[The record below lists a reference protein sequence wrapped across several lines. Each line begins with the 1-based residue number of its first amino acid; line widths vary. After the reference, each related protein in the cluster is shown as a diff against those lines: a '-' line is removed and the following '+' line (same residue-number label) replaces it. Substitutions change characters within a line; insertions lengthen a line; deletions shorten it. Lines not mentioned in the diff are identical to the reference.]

1 MDINTPESAMSG
13 ESAMNSAIET
23 KADAFD
29 ASFDIA
35 HRQNEAAAAI
45 EALRGDIAEVK
56 GRLDKVNRA
65 AVRPVIGA
73 AGAVD
78 TSPELKGFVDG
89 YLRMGRETELK
100 SLSIGSSADG
110 GFAVPRPIDA
120 EIARR
125 LVKISP
131 VRSVANVVQTS
142 TSGFRRLISIGGT
155 ASGWASETGG
165 RTETNSPKL
174 AEIVPPLG
182 ELYANPSAT
191 QQMLDDSAFDVGN
204 WLASEIAT
212 EFARAEG
219 AAFINGTGTNQPK
232 GFLTGPTAATGDAT
246 RAFGTLQFI
255 ASGNATAFD
264 TAPESKL
271 IDMVF
276 AMKAALRQGAV
287 WMMNS
292 ATLATVRK
300 FKSADGSF
308 LWQAGIVD
316 GQPSRPLGYPV
327 IEAEDMPDIGA
338 GNFPIA
344 FGNFKAGYLIAERTA
359 TTILRDPY
367 TNKPYVQFYATRRVG
382 GQVLDSDAIKLLKI
396 ST

>member
-1 MDINTPESAMSG
+1 MDINTPEGAAIG
-13 ESAMNSAIET
+13 AIET

-29 ASFDIA
+29 ASFDIVT
-35 HRQNEAAAAI
+35 RQEEAAAAI

-56 GRLDKVNRA
+56 GRLDKVNRVA
-65 AVRPVIGA
+65 ARPIIGSTDMA
-73 AGAVD
+73 EA
-78 TSPELKGFVDG
+78 SPELKGFVDG

-125 LVKISP
+125 LVKVSP

-155 ASGWASETGG
+155 ASGWANEAGARIETA
-165 RTETNSPKL
+165 SPKL

-191 QQMLDDSAFDVGN
+191 QQMLDDAAFDVSA
-204 WLASEIAT
+204 WLANEIAT

-219 AAFINGTGTNQPK
+219 AAFINGTGTNQPR
-232 GFLTGPTAATGDAT
+232 GFLTGPTAAQNDAT
-246 RAFGTLQFI
+246 RPFGTLQFVV
-255 ASGNATAFD
+255 SGNANAFD
-264 TAPESKL
+264 ASPESKL

-276 AMKAALRQGAV
+276 SMKAALRQGAV

-292 ATLATVRK
+292 ATLAAVRK

-316 GQPSRPLGYPV
+316 GQPSRLLGYPV

>member
-1 MDINTPESAMSG
+1 MNINTPEGAIQ
-13 ESAMNSAIET
+13 SAIET
-23 KADAFD
+23 KAEALD

-35 HRQNEAAAAI
+35 LRQDETTAAI
-45 EALRGDIAEVK
+45 AALRGDLAEVK
-56 GRLDKVNRA
+56 GRIDKANRA
-65 AVRPVIGA
+65 ALRPMIGSMIGGEA
-73 AGAVD
+73 DA
-78 TSPELKGFVDG
+78 SPEMQGFVDG

-100 SLSIGSSADG
+100 SLSIGSAADG

-155 ASGWASETGG
+155 ASGWASEGG
-165 RTETNSPKL
+165 ARIETNSPKL

-191 QQMLDDSAFDVGN
+191 QQMLDDAAFDVGT

-219 AAFINGTGTNQPK
+219 AAFISGTGTNQPR
-232 GFLTGPTAATGDAT
+232 GFLTGTPTAQNDAV
-246 RAFGTLQFI
+246 RPFGTLQFI

-271 IDMVF
+271 IDLVF

-292 ATLATVRK
+292 ATLAAVRK

-316 GQPSRPLGYPV
+316 GQPSRLLGYPV
-327 IEAEDMPDIGA
+327 VEAEDMPDIGA
-338 GNFPIA
+338 GAFPIA

-382 GQVLDSDAIKLLKI
+382 GQLLDSDAIKLLKI

>member
-1 MDINTPESAMSG
+1 MDINTPESALDR
-13 ESAMNSAIET
+13 AIET

-29 ASFDIA
+29 ASFDIVA
-35 HRQNEAAAAI
+35 RQDETAEAIA
-45 EALRGDIAEVK
+45 ALRGDIAEVK
-56 GRLDKVNRA
+56 GRLDKINRA
-65 AVRPVIGA
+65 AVRPLIGGATDGLIDA
-73 AGAVD
+73 A
-78 TSPELKGFVDG
+78 PELKGFVDG
-89 YLRMGRETELK
+89 YLRMGRETEMK
-100 SLSIGSSADG
+100 GLSIGSPADG

-125 LVKISP
+125 LVKLSP

-155 ASGWASETGG
+155 ASGWASETGV

-191 QQMLDDSAFDVGN
+191 QQMLDDAAFDVGS
-204 WLASEIAT
+204 WLASEIAN

-219 AAFINGTGTNQPK
+219 AAFINGTGTNQPR
-232 GFLTGPTAATGDAT
+232 GLLTGPITAQNDAA
-246 RAFGTLQFI
+246 RPFGTLQFI

-264 TAPESKL
+264 AAPESKL

-276 AMKAALRQGAV
+276 SMKATLRQGAV
-287 WMMNS
+287 WLMNS
-292 ATLATVRK
+292 ATLAAVRK
-300 FKSADGSF
+300 FKAADGSF
-308 LWQAGIVD
+308 LWQAGIID
-316 GQPSRPLGYPV
+316 GQPSRLLGYPV

>member
-1 MDINTPESAMSG
+1 MDINTPESAISG
-13 ESAMNSAIET
+13 AIET

-29 ASFDIA
+29 ASFDIVT
-35 HRQNEAAAAI
+35 RQDETAAAI
-45 EALRGDIAEVK
+45 AALRGDIAEVK

-73 AGAVD
+73 AAD
-78 TSPELKGFVDG
+78 AAIESSPELKGFVDG

-110 GFAVPRPIDA
+110 GFAVPRAIDV

-125 LVKISP
+125 LLKQSP

-155 ASGWASETGG
+155 ASGWASETGA

-191 QQMLDDSAFDVGN
+191 QQMLDDAAFDVSN

-232 GFLTGPTAATGDAT
+232 GFLTGLTAAQNDAA

-255 ASGNATAFD
+255 ASGNATGFD
-264 TAPESKL
+264 PAPEAKL

-292 ATLATVRK
+292 ATLAAVRK
-300 FKSADGSF
+300 FKSADGAF

-316 GQPSRPLGYPV
+316 GQPSRLLGYPV
-327 IEAEDMPDIGA
+327 VEAEDMPDIGA
-338 GNFPIA
+338 GAFPIA

>member
-1 MDINTPESAMSG
+1 MDMNTPEGAIH
-13 ESAMNSAIET
+13 SAIET
-23 KADAFD
+23 KADALD

-35 HRQNEAAAAI
+35 LRQDETAAAI

-56 GRLDKVNRA
+56 GRIDKVNRA
-65 AVRPVIGA
+65 ALRPMIG
-73 AGAVD
+73 GLTGGDSD
-78 TSPELKGFVDG
+78 TSPEMKGFVDG
-89 YLRMGRETELK
+89 YLRLGRETELK
-100 SLSIGSSADG
+100 SLSLGVAADG
-110 GFAVPRPIDA
+110 GFALPRPIDA

-125 LVKISP
+125 LVKLSP

-155 ASGWASETGG
+155 ASGWASETGA
-165 RTETNSPKL
+165 RIETNSPKL

-191 QQMLDDSAFDVGN
+191 QQMLDDGAFDVGT

-219 AAFINGTGTNQPK
+219 AAFINGTGTNQPR
-232 GFLTGPTAATGDAT
+232 GFLTGPTAATNDAV
-246 RAFGTLQFI
+246 RAFGSLQFI
-255 ASGNATAFD
+255 ASGNATGFD

-271 IDMVF
+271 IDLVF
-276 AMKAALRQGAV
+276 AMKAGLRQGAV

-292 ATLATVRK
+292 ATLAAVRK

-308 LWQAGIVD
+308 LWQAGIID
-316 GQPSRPLGYPV
+316 GQPSRLLGYPV

-382 GQVLDSDAIKLLKI
+382 GQVLDSDAIKLLRI
-396 ST
+396 SV

>member
-1 MDINTPESAMSG
+1 MDINTPESAAIG
-13 ESAMNSAIET
+13 AIET

-35 HRQNEAAAAI
+35 LRQDETAAAI
-45 EALRGDIAEVK
+45 EALRSDIAEVK

-65 AVRPVIGA
+65 AVRPVIG
-73 AGAVD
+73 GDAVAD
-78 TSPELKGFVDG
+78 ASPELKGFVDG

-100 SLSIGSSADG
+100 GLSIGSPADG
-110 GFAVPRPIDA
+110 GFAIPRPIDA

-125 LVKISP
+125 LVKLSP

-142 TSGFRRLISIGGT
+142 TSGFRRLISISGT
-155 ASGWASETGG
+155 ASGWASETGA
-165 RTETNSPKL
+165 RIETASPKL

-191 QQMLDDSAFDVGN
+191 QQMLDDAAFDVSS

-219 AAFINGTGTNQPK
+219 VAFISGTGTNQPR
-232 GFLTGPTAATGDAT
+232 GFLTGPTSAQNDSV
-246 RAFGTLQFI
+246 RPFGTLQFI
-255 ASGNATAFD
+255 VSGNANTFD
-264 TAPESKL
+264 TTPESKL

-276 AMKAALRQGAV
+276 AMKPALRQGAV

-292 ATLATVRK
+292 ATLAAVRK
-300 FKSADGSF
+300 FKAADGSF
-308 LWQAGIVD
+308 LWQAGIFD
-316 GQPSRPLGYPV
+316 GQPSRLLGYPV
-327 IEAEDMPDIGA
+327 VEAEDMPDIGA

-382 GQVLDSDAIKLLKI
+382 GQVLDSDAIKLLRI

>member
-1 MDINTPESAMSG
+1 
-13 ESAMNSAIET
+13 
-23 KADAFD
+23 
-29 ASFDIA
+29 
-35 HRQNEAAAAI
+35 
-45 EALRGDIAEVK
+45 
-56 GRLDKVNRA
+56 
-65 AVRPVIGA
+65 
-73 AGAVD
+73 
-78 TSPELKGFVDG
+78 
-89 YLRMGRETELK
+89 
-100 SLSIGSSADG
+100 
-110 GFAVPRPIDA
+110 
-120 EIARR
+120 
-125 LVKISP
+125 
-131 VRSVANVVQTS
+131 VQTS
-142 TSGFRRLISIGGT
+142 TSGFRRLILIGGT
-155 ASGWASETGG
+155 ASGWASETGV
-165 RTETNSPKL
+165 RTETASPKL

-191 QQMLDDSAFDVGN
+191 QQMLDDAAFDVGN
-204 WLASEIAT
+204 WLANEIAT

-219 AAFINGTGTNQPK
+219 AAFINGTGTNQPR
-232 GFLTGPTAATGDAT
+232 GFLTGPTAAQNDAA

-255 ASGNATAFD
+255 ASGNANGFD

-271 IDMVF
+271 IDLVF
-276 AMKAALRQGAV
+276 AMKASLRQGAV

-292 ATLATVRK
+292 ATLAAVRK

-308 LWQAGIVD
+308 LWQRGLID
-316 GQPSRPLGYPV
+316 GQPSLLLGYPV

-338 GNFPIA
+338 GAFPIA

>member
-1 MDINTPESAMSG
+1 MNINTPEGAIQ
-13 ESAMNSAIET
+13 SAIET
-23 KADAFD
+23 KAEALD

-35 HRQNEAAAAI
+35 LRQDETTAAI
-45 EALRGDIAEVK
+45 AALRGDLAEVK
-56 GRLDKVNRA
+56 GRIDKANRA
-65 AVRPVIGA
+65 ALRPMIGSMIGGEA
-73 AGAVD
+73 DA
-78 TSPELKGFVDG
+78 SPEMQGFVDG

-100 SLSIGSSADG
+100 SLSIGSAADG

-155 ASGWASETGG
+155 ASGWASEGG
-165 RTETNSPKL
+165 ARIETNSPKL

-191 QQMLDDSAFDVGN
+191 QQMLDDAAFDVGT

-219 AAFINGTGTNQPK
+219 AAFISGTGTNQPR
-232 GFLTGPTAATGDAT
+232 GFLTGTPTAQNDAV
-246 RAFGTLQFI
+246 RPFGTLQFI

-271 IDMVF
+271 IDLVF

-292 ATLATVRK
+292 ATLAAVRK

-316 GQPSRPLGYPV
+316 GQPSRLLGYPV
-327 IEAEDMPDIGA
+327 VEAEDMPDIGA
-338 GNFPIA
+338 GAFPIA

-382 GQVLDSDAIKLLKI
+382 GQVLDSDAIKLLRV
-396 ST
+396 SA

>member
-13 ESAMNSAIET
+13 TIET
-23 KADAFD
+23 KADALD

-35 HRQNEAAAAI
+35 LRQDEAAAAI

-65 AVRPVIGA
+65 AVRPVIGSA
-73 AGAVD
+73 ADGALD
-78 TSPELKGFVDG
+78 ASPELKGFVDG

-100 SLSIGSSADG
+100 GFSIASPADG
-110 GFAVPRPIDA
+110 GFTVPRAIDT

-125 LVKISP
+125 LLKMSP

-155 ASGWASETGG
+155 ASGWASETGA
-165 RTETNSPKL
+165 RTETASPKF

-191 QQMLDDSAFDVGN
+191 QQMLDDAAFDVST
-204 WLASEIAT
+204 WLAGEIAS

-219 AAFINGTGTNQPK
+219 AAFINGTGTNQPR
-232 GFLTGPTAATGDAT
+232 GFLTGPTAAQSDTA

-255 ASGNATAFD
+255 ASGNANAFD
-264 TAPESKL
+264 PTPEAKL

-300 FKSADGSF
+300 FKAADGSF

-316 GQPSRPLGYPV
+316 GQPSRLLGYPV
-327 IEAEDMPDIGA
+327 IEAEDMPDIAA
-338 GNFPIA
+338 GSFPIA

-382 GQVLDSDAIKLLKI
+382 GQLLDSDAIKLLKI

>member
-1 MDINTPESAMSG
+1 MDINTPESALDR
-13 ESAMNSAIET
+13 AIET

-29 ASFDIA
+29 ASFDIVA
-35 HRQNEAAAAI
+35 RQDETAEAIA
-45 EALRGDIAEVK
+45 ALRGDIAEVK
-56 GRLDKVNRA
+56 GRLDKINRA
-65 AVRPVIGA
+65 AVRPVIGGATDGLIDA
-73 AGAVD
+73 A
-78 TSPELKGFVDG
+78 PELKGFVDG
-89 YLRMGRETELK
+89 YLRMGRETEMK
-100 SLSIGSSADG
+100 GLSIGSPADG

-125 LVKISP
+125 LVKLSP

-155 ASGWASETGG
+155 ASGWASETGV

-191 QQMLDDSAFDVGN
+191 QQMLDDAAFDVGS
-204 WLASEIAT
+204 WLASEIAN

-232 GFLTGPTAATGDAT
+232 GLLTGPTTAQNDAV
-246 RAFGTLQFI
+246 RPFGTLQFI

-264 TAPESKL
+264 AAPESKL

-276 AMKAALRQGAV
+276 SMKATLRQGAV
-287 WMMNS
+287 WLMNS
-292 ATLATVRK
+292 ATLAAVRK
-300 FKSADGSF
+300 FKAADGSF
-308 LWQAGIVD
+308 LWQAGIID
-316 GQPSRPLGYPV
+316 GQPSRLLGYPV

>member
-1 MDINTPESAMSG
+1 MDINTPESALDR
-13 ESAMNSAIET
+13 AIET

-29 ASFDIA
+29 ASFDIVA
-35 HRQNEAAAAI
+35 RQDETAEAIA
-45 EALRGDIAEVK
+45 ALRGDIAEVK
-56 GRLDKVNRA
+56 GRLDKINRA
-65 AVRPVIGA
+65 AVRPLIGGATDGLIDA
-73 AGAVD
+73 A
-78 TSPELKGFVDG
+78 PELKGFVDG
-89 YLRMGRETELK
+89 YLRMGRETEMK
-100 SLSIGSSADG
+100 GLSIGSPADG

-125 LVKISP
+125 LVKLSP

-155 ASGWASETGG
+155 ASGWASETGV

-191 QQMLDDSAFDVGN
+191 QQMLDDAAFDVGS
-204 WLASEIAT
+204 WLASEIAN

-219 AAFINGTGTNQPK
+219 AAFINGTGTNQPR
-232 GFLTGPTAATGDAT
+232 GLLTGPTTAQNDAA
-246 RAFGTLQFI
+246 RPFGTLQFI

-264 TAPESKL
+264 AAPESKL

-276 AMKAALRQGAV
+276 SMKATLRQGAV
-287 WMMNS
+287 WLMNS
-292 ATLATVRK
+292 ATLAAVRK
-300 FKSADGSF
+300 FKAADGSF
-308 LWQAGIVD
+308 LWQAGIID
-316 GQPSRPLGYPV
+316 GQPSRLLGYPV

>member
-1 MDINTPESAMSG
+1 MDINTHESAKNG
-13 ESAMNSAIET
+13 AIET

-35 HRQNEAAAAI
+35 LRQDEAAAAI

-65 AVRPVIGA
+65 AVRPVIGSTDVA
-73 AGAVD
+73 EI
-78 TSPELKGFVDG
+78 SPELKGFVDG
-89 YLRMGRETELK
+89 YLRLGRETELK

-110 GFAVPRPIDA
+110 GFAVPRMIDV

-125 LVKISP
+125 LSKLSP

-155 ASGWASETGG
+155 ASGWASETGA
-165 RTETNSPKL
+165 RNETNSPKL

-191 QQMLDDSAFDVGN
+191 QQMLDDAAFDVSN
-204 WLASEIAT
+204 WLANEIAT

-219 AAFINGTGTNQPK
+219 VAFISGTGTNQPK
-232 GFLTGPTAATGDAT
+232 GFLTGPTAATSDTA

-276 AMKAALRQGAV
+276 SMKAALRQGAV

-292 ATLATVRK
+292 ATLAAVRK

-316 GQPSRPLGYPV
+316 GQPSRLLGYPV

-338 GNFPIA
+338 GAFPIA
-344 FGNFKAGYLIAERTA
+344 FGNFKAGYLIAERMA

>member
-1 MDINTPESAMSG
+1 MDMNTPEGAMQ
-13 ESAMNSAIET
+13 SAIET

-35 HRQNEAAAAI
+35 LRQDETAAAI
-45 EALRGDIAEVK
+45 EALRGDLAEVK
-56 GRLDKVNRA
+56 GRIDKVNRA
-65 AVRPVIGA
+65 ALRPMIGGMIGA
-73 AGAVD
+73 MIGGDAEA
-78 TSPELKGFVDG
+78 SPEMKGFVDG
-89 YLRMGRETELK
+89 YLRMGREVELK
-100 SLSIGSSADG
+100 TLSIGSAADG

-125 LVKISP
+125 LVKMSP

-142 TSGFRRLISIGGT
+142 TSGFRRLISISGT
-155 ASGWASETGG
+155 ASGWASETGA
-165 RTETNSPKL
+165 RIETNSPKL

-191 QQMLDDSAFDVGN
+191 QQMLDDAAFDVGT
-204 WLASEIAT
+204 WLANEIAT

-219 AAFINGTGTNQPK
+219 AAFISGTGTNQPR
-232 GFLTGPTAATGDAT
+232 GFLTGTPTAQNDAA

-271 IDMVF
+271 IDLVF
-276 AMKAALRQGAV
+276 AMRAGLRQGAV

-292 ATLATVRK
+292 ATLAAVRK

-308 LWQAGIVD
+308 LWQAGIID
-316 GQPSRPLGYPV
+316 GQPSRLLGYPV
-327 IEAEDMPDIGA
+327 VEAEDMPDIGA
-338 GNFPIA
+338 GAFPIA

-359 TTILRDPY
+359 TRILRDPY
-367 TNKPYVQFYATRRVG
+367 TSKPYVQFYATRRVG
-382 GQVLDSDAIKLLKI
+382 GQVLDSDAIKLLRI
-396 ST
+396 SV

>member
-1 MDINTPESAMSG
+1 MDINTPESAAIG
-13 ESAMNSAIET
+13 AIET

-29 ASFDIA
+29 ASFDIMA
-35 HRQNEAAAAI
+35 RQDETAAAL

-65 AVRPVIGA
+65 AVRPVIGNA
-73 AGAVD
+73 IGGAD
-78 TSPELKGFVDG
+78 MADASPELKGFVDG

-100 SLSIGSSADG
+100 SLSIGSAADG
-110 GFAVPRPIDA
+110 GFAVPRSIDA

-125 LVKISP
+125 LVKLSP

-155 ASGWASETGG
+155 ASGWASETGA
-165 RTETNSPKL
+165 RIETNSPKL
-174 AEIVPPLG
+174 AEIAPPLG

-191 QQMLDDSAFDVGN
+191 QQMLDDAAFDVGS
-204 WLASEIAT
+204 WLAGEIAT

-219 AAFINGTGTNQPK
+219 AAFINGTGTNQPR
-232 GFLTGPTAATGDAT
+232 GFLTGPTAAQNDTA
-246 RAFGTLQFI
+246 RPFGTLQFI
-255 ASGNATAFD
+255 ASGNANAFD
-264 TAPESKL
+264 ATPESKL
-271 IDMVF
+271 IDIVF

-292 ATLATVRK
+292 ATLAAVRK

-316 GQPSRPLGYPV
+316 GQPSRLLGYPV
-327 IEAEDMPDIGA
+327 VEAEDMPDIGA